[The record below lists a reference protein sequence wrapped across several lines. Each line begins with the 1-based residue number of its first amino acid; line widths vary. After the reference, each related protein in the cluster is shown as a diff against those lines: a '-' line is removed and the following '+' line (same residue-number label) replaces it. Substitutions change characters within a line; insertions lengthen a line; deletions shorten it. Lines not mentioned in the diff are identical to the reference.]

1 MSAMFHL
8 IGLARA
14 KRLPAV
20 LLALAEKGLAA
31 RGLFGE
37 ASRAVGAFVQ
47 VSVVHDGFSDFVGA
61 CEYLIREERE
71 ARVQVSAETIETR
84 TDQTLTFARAKRA
97 ISLGDALRVL
107 AWMRWASDAQIPGA
121 PATVRQVDSILT
133 KLELRS
139 MVDASEADEQRAEFL
154 RKALGL

>member
-1 MSAMFHL
+1 MFHL
-8 IGLARA
+8 IGLAHA

-47 VSVVHDGFSDFVGA
+47 VSIVHDDFADYVGA

-71 ARVQVSAETIETR
+71 ARVHVSR
-84 TDQTLTFARAKRA
+84 QTLESRSEQTLAFARAKRA

-107 AWMRWASDAQIPGA
+107 AWMRWASDAGIAGA
-121 PATVRQVDSILT
+121 PASVRQVDSILT

-139 MVDASEADEQRAEFL
+139 MVDATEADEQRAEFL